1 MSLINQMLL
10 DLERRGALQG
20 PATGQA
26 DIRPV
31 RVNSAAKGVAWLAGL
46 AATTAVV
53 AAVIWGGGHGP
64 GVSPATPLATVGPVE
79 RVPEVRSPS
88 PQPVQREA
96 DTTGR
101 TGNALNDSAR
111 LKVSTQI
118 ESRAGKEAARP
129 RPTPDATVKSKPAAA
144 VATANAAV
152 PIQRIV
158 RSERDPA
165 GTAEQVAGVS
175 PAPNADVR
183 PTQREPGRAG
193 SAPAIDKTVRQ
204 LSPQQQA
211 ENGFRK
217 AVALMQQGRVAEAIE
232 GLNATLQLDPGHVA
246 ARQTLAALLVE
257 TKRIPEAQAVLEEGV
272 RAAPED
278 PRLAMALARIQ
289 VERGAWE
296 PALATLERAQA
307 RAANDPD
314 YQGFMGSVL
323 QRLSRHREAI
333 DHYLAAIR
341 LSPESGLWLVGAG
354 ISLQADD
361 RRADAREAFQ
371 RAKATNTL
379 SPELVAFVDQRL
391 HQLAPAK

>member
-10 DLERRGALQG
+10 DLERRGALQA
-20 PATGQA
+20 PAAGQA

-31 RVNSAAKGVAWLAGL
+31 RATNASKAGAWLAGL
-46 AATTAVV
+46 AAMTAIVGV
-53 AAVIWGGGHGP
+53 AMWGGGRP
-64 GVSPATPLATVGPVE
+64 ELSPRTPLGAIGPVE
-79 RVPEVRSPS
+79 QVPEARSKLPR
-88 PQPVQREA
+88 PVQRDA
-96 DTTGR
+96 ATTERAGIV
-101 TGNALNDSAR
+101 TEESAR
-111 LKVSTQI
+111 LNVSAQI
-118 ESRAGKEAARP
+118 ASPSGKEVSGPKLKPAA
-129 RPTPDATVKSKPAAA
+129 TGKSKPAAS
-144 VATANAAV
+144 VATGNAAV
-152 PIQRIV
+152 SIQRTV
-158 RSERDPA
+158 RTEGDPE
-165 GTAEQVAGVS
+165 GTAAQVTGVS
-175 PAPNADVR
+175 AAPNADVR
-183 PTQREPGRAG
+183 PTQREAGRAG
-193 SAPAIDKTVRQ
+193 SVPAIDKTVRQ
-204 LSPQQQA
+204 LSPQQEA

-257 TKRIPEAQAVLEEGV
+257 TKRMPEAEAVLEEGV

-296 PALATLERAQA
+296 PAFATLERAEA

-323 QRLSRHREAI
+323 QHLSRHREAV

-341 LSPESGLWLVGAG
+341 LSPGSGVWLVGAG

-391 HQLAPAK
+391 QQLAPAK